1 MFLLYKKLTN
11 RRVKYVKKIE
21 AIIKPEKLDEIKSVL
36 NSHNI
41 KGITITQVMGAGNQ
55 KGQKQ
60 MYRGTEVNINLLM
73 KIKLEIVVHDESVD
87 ELVQAIAKTANTGN
101 IGDGKIFVIPV
112 ENAYRVRT
120 GESGDSAL

>member
-1 MFLLYKKLTN
+1 MLDLNLY
-11 RRVKYVKKIE
+11 RRVNCVKKIE
-21 AIIKPEKLDEIKSVL
+21 AIIKPEKLDEVKNVL
-36 NSHNI
+36 DTHNI

-60 MYRGTEVNINLLM
+60 MYRGTEVSINLLM

-112 ENAYRVRT
+112 ETAYRIRT
-120 GESGDSAL
+120 GESGDAAL